1 MARMTK
7 ADEAAIEEAVNSSG
21 SKVDKD
27 VLKAIQTA
35 KLALKKK
42 FGNDVFAEKTPEK
55 MPSISTGSTKLDAEI
70 GNNGIVL
77 GRIHEIFGNSGD
89 GKSTS
94 CILLCVNALKEYEDK
109 SVLYLDFEQA
119 MDTRYAQQLG
129 LDVDSERFIF
139 VQPKTAEEGFEIMD
153 MMMSTGGFS
162 ICVIDSVAAMT
173 TEYELEK
180 GYDEMT
186 IGVKAKFL
194 STNIPKLL
202 EKAKKSNTAIVFV
215 NQVREKVGVYGGG
228 STTPGGKAL
237 PFYCTTRL
245 ELRRLQ
251 VITKGDVPYGQ
262 SVRFT
267 VRKNKVGRPFGVVET
282 DIIFG
287 KGFNPVLET
296 VDLAI
301 DMGILKKSGA
311 WIKVTHGEDQLT
323 LQGRASAI
331 EYYENNNEHYEDLF
345 NRVIGYK
352 ESIPPLKEEEQQD
365 QKENTQDDY

>member
-1 MARMTK
+1 MARTTK
-7 ADEAAIEEAVNSSG
+7 ADAAAIEEAVNSSD
-21 SKVDKD
+21 SKVNKD
-27 VLKAIQTA
+27 VLRAIQTA

-42 FGNDVFAEKTPEK
+42 FGDDVFAEKTPEK

-70 GNNGIVL
+70 GNEGIVL
-77 GRIHEIFGNSGD
+77 GRIHEVFGNSGD
-89 GKSTS
+89 GKSTT
-94 CILLCVNALKEYEDK
+94 CVLLCVNSLKTYEDK

-129 LDVDSERFIF
+129 LDVDSDRFIF

-162 ICVIDSVAAMT
+162 LCVIDSVAAMIT
-173 TEYELEK
+173 QYELEK

-202 EKAKKSNTAIVFV
+202 DKAKETNTAIVFV

-228 STTPGGKAL
+228 TTTPGGKAL

-251 VITKGDVPYGQ
+251 VLTKGDVPYGQ
-262 SVRFT
+262 TVRFT

-282 DIIFG
+282 DLIFG

-311 WIKVTHGEDQLT
+311 WIKVTHQEEQLT
-323 LQGRASAI
+323 FQGRANAI
-331 EYYENNNEHYEDLF
+331 EYYENNKKHYEDLF
-345 NRVIGYK
+345 DRVIGRK
-352 ESIPPLKEEEQQD
+352 EEIPPVEEQEE
-365 QKENTQDDY
+365 QKEDNENDY